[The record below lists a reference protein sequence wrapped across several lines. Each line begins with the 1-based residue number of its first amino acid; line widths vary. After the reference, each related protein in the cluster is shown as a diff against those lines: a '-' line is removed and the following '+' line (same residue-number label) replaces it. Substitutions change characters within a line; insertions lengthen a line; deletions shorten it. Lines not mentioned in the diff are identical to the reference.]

1 MQTLKIIVMAFLSR
15 DEKEGIIKY
24 CCRYPYAA
32 SEHQKLLGILYIFS
46 IFMSFMYFLTFE
58 IFGSSNMFKLSL
70 PEVAMNPY
78 LQNRTELY
86 GTAMKEMP
94 YQHTVLKAP
103 SLPCRRAL
111 SRRSGNNSKLKYSL
125 LLR

>member
-1 MQTLKIIVMAFLSR
+1 MQTLKITVMAFLSR
-15 DEKEGIIKY
+15 DDKEGIIKY

-46 IFMSFMYFLTFE
+46 IFMSFMYFITFE

-86 GTAMKEMP
+86 GAALKEMP
-94 YQHTVLKAP
+94 IPTYCARGTPA
-103 SLPCRRAL
+103 SLSERIIQ
-111 SRRSGNNSKLKYSL
+111 KV
-125 LLR
+125 